1 MPQHANGQYNT
12 VYNRYIFIVVAI
24 FITLLQNYGNSNMT
38 YFDRNAKE
46 KEMYI

>member
-1 MPQHANGQYNT
+1 MPKHANGQYNT
-12 VYNRYIFIVVAI
+12 VYRYIFIVVAI
-24 FITLLQNYGNSNMT
+24 FITLLQNYDNSNMT